1 MTTDSEVDG
10 ELDLFGDGRIV
21 MFATPGHTAGHQS
34 VLVRLDGGNVILM
47 ADSHYLIS
55 KMRERLLPAVVW
67 NADAMVAS
75 WHKIEALEQRENATL
90 VCTHE
95 IEFEAT
101 THVDPDA
108 WYE

>member
-1 MTTDSEVDG
+1 
-10 ELDLFGDGRIV
+10 

-75 WHKIEALEQRENATL
+75 WHKIEELEQRESATL

-95 IEFEAT
+95 IDFEST
-101 THVDPDA
+101 TRVGPDA
-108 WYE
+108 WYG